1 MTVQE
6 LKDAVMALDTEE
18 KKAFILE
25 ALPDLAREGMKDQAF
40 MMQLFPL
47 LLNLLKE
54 SGIDLQQLLQFAA
67 LMGGAGPAQR

>member
-6 LKDAVMALDTEE
+6 LKAAVLALDAEQ
-18 KKAFILE
+18 KKTFILE
-25 ALPDLAREGMKDQAF
+25 TLPELAREGMKDQAF

-54 SGIDLQQLLQFAA
+54 SGIELQQLLQFAA
-67 LMGGAGPAQR
+67 LMGGGTTSQS